1 MEEGVKTFML
11 RGDLSSA
18 ERARITHSANSS
30 STTMALQAEGGG
42 GCGGVIGSDGV
53 SGGAADSRDDDDD
66 DDEAGS
72 DGACDGVVKDDPTTL
87 QPLRLSWLMV
97 AVVAVVVGWLWLGG
111 SGGGS
116 GGGGVGGR
124 PPALISVII
133 DAGSTGTRLHVY
145 TFSRPQPG
153 GRRMVLQG
161 EEFLSVEPG
170 LSAYANHPEQCRAS
184 VRSLI
189 AVARRH
195 VPPTLWSCTPL
206 SLRATAG
213 LRLLA
218 PHTAH
223 ALLQQARE
231 ELESSPFLVSD
242 VSIMAGSDEALLAWV
257 TINLLTGVLFNA
269 PRGETAGILDL
280 GGGSTQITFWPHSK
294 ISSDEPQD
302 FMVEFHLA
310 PTTFNLYCHSYLGL
324 GLMSARLSM
333 LGVEEGAA
341 VEAGRTLHSPCLP
354 STFSGLWTNN
364 GIEYHAS
371 GAAPD
376 ECGYESCAGR
386 VRLLLGHSVHRPQ
399 ELGSHSFYA
408 FSYYYDCAVDS
419 GLVDEELGGSVT
431 VQQFEDKAREVCGA
445 PDDWAEQQPFLCLDL
460 TYISTLLQHGFGFQP
475 DSTLMLSK
483 KVGGVETGWAL
494 GAAFRDLAEMQG
506 EQQ

>member
-72 DGACDGVVKDDPTTL
+72 DGACD
-87 QPLRLSWLMV
+87 
-97 AVVAVVVGWLWLGG
+97 
-111 SGGGS
+111 
-116 GGGGVGGR
+116 
-124 PPALISVII
+124 VII

-294 ISSDEPQD
+294 VSAAASSSPQD